1 MPSLSIGQMARQA
14 GVGIDTIRFYER
26 EGLLAEP
33 RRRTSGYRDYPAE
46 SLQRLR
52 FIRRAKAL
60 AFSLRE
66 IRELLALHG
75 SSPAGCAEAAARARE
90 KIAAIEAKIRG
101 LEAVRA
107 GLGELAA
114 ACERRA
120 TSERCPLL
128 EALLGA
134 PEHQERLET
143 AR

>member
-26 EGLLAEP
+26 QGLLAEP

-75 SSPAGCAEAAARARE
+75 SSAAGCAEAAARARE
-90 KIAAIEAKIRG
+90 KIAAIEVKIRG

-107 GLGELAA
+107 GLEELAA
-114 ACERRA
+114 ACERRT

-134 PEHQERLET
+134 PEHPERLEPAT
-143 AR
+143 

>member
-1 MPSLSIGQMARQA
+1 MQSLTIGQMARQA

-26 EGLLAEP
+26 QGLLAEP
-33 RRRTSGYRDYPAE
+33 RRRGSGYREYPAE
-46 SLQRLR
+46 SLRRLR

-66 IRELLALHG
+66 VRELLALHG
-75 SSPAGCAEAAARARE
+75 ASAAGCAEAAARARE
-90 KIAAIEAKIRG
+90 KVAAIEAKIRG

-107 GLGELAA
+107 GLEELAA
-114 ACERRA
+114 ACERRT

-134 PEHQERLET
+134 PEQEERLET
-143 AR
+143 AT